1 MLEDRMVL
9 MVAEVDDAAA
19 LEQNKRYKRE
29 KELISFA
36 IGDGIFVS
44 DR

>member
-1 MLEDRMVL
+1 MLEDGMVL

-29 KELISFA
+29 KELISFGHRRRD
-36 IGDGIFVS
+36 IRIK
-44 DR
+44 